1 MQNGDPFMAR
11 TILASHLA
19 IFTAEGYE
27 GDDIAL
33 DIIEFIARRMSE
45 PEDAYVFELAMW
57 VRKTLILYD
66 MGETSFCETLSALL
80 AAAMAAPV
88 GTPALI
94 EALH

>member
-1 MQNGDPFMAR
+1 MQNGDPFLAR

-45 PEDAYVFELAMW
+45 PEDIYVFELGQW
-57 VRKTLILYD
+57 VRKTLILFD
-66 MGETSFCETLSALL
+66 IGEVSFTETLNALM

>member
-19 IFTAEGYE
+19 LFAAEGYE

-33 DIIEFIARRMSE
+33 DIIEFIARRMPE
-45 PEDAYVFELAMW
+45 PEDAYVFELGQW
-57 VRKTLILYD
+57 VRKTLILFD
-66 MGETSFCETLSALL
+66 IGETCFTATLDALL
-80 AAAMAAPV
+80 AAAMAARV
-88 GTPALI
+88 GTPELI